1 MIHLEPVTPENWR
14 CGLRVREDQHCF
26 AADSAGLLAR
36 AYAYRAQRSEALVIY
51 ADNTPVGM
59 ALYYDLD
66 ELHAYNL
73 SQLFIDARYQ
83 GRGYGTEA
91 VRLLLQRL
99 KTDGKFEKV
108 VLCYVDGDEAAQRL
122 YEALGFRPPARS
134 RRTRLSWSGCF
145 DADSTQKQTEIAH
158 AKASLLSCPAR

>member
-26 AADSAGLLAR
+26 ASDSAGLLAR

-51 ADNTPVGM
+51 ADNTPVSM

-99 KTDGKFEKV
+99 KTDGNFEKV

-122 YEALGFRPPARS
+122 YEALGFRP
-134 RRTRLSWSGCF
+134 TGEVEE
-145 DADSTQKQTEIAH
+145 DEIVMERM
-158 AKASLLSCPAR
+158 L

>member
-36 AYAYRAQRSEALVIY
+36 AYAYRAQRSEPLVIY

-73 SQLFIDARYQ
+73 SQLPGPGLRDR
-83 GRGYGTEA
+83 GRQAASAKTE
-91 VRLLLQRL
+91 
-99 KTDGKFEKV
+99 D
-108 VLCYVDGDEAAQRL
+108 
-122 YEALGFRPPARS
+122 
-134 RRTRLSWSGCF
+134 RR
-145 DADSTQKQTEIAH
+145 KI
-158 AKASLLSCPAR
+158 

>member
-99 KTDGKFEKV
+99 KTDEKFEKV

-122 YEALGFRPPARS
+122 YEALGFRPTGEVEEDELVMERM
-134 RRTRLSWSGCF
+134 L
-145 DADSTQKQTEIAH
+145 
-158 AKASLLSCPAR
+158 

>member
-1 MIHLEPVTPENWR
+1 MLLSECWLNIGQPCARIAHAFWR

-26 AADSAGLLAR
+26 TADSAGLLAR

-73 SQLFIDARYQ
+73 SQLFIDARY
-83 GRGYGTEA
+83 
-91 VRLLLQRL
+91 
-99 KTDGKFEKV
+99 
-108 VLCYVDGDEAAQRL
+108 
-122 YEALGFRPPARS
+122 
-134 RRTRLSWSGCF
+134 
-145 DADSTQKQTEIAH
+145 
-158 AKASLLSCPAR
+158 

>member
-14 CGLRVREDQHCF
+14 CRLRVREDQHCF

-36 AYAYRAQRSEALVIY
+36 AYAYRAQRSEPLVIY

-73 SQLFIDARYQ
+73 SQLFIDARY
-83 GRGYGTEA
+83 
-91 VRLLLQRL
+91 
-99 KTDGKFEKV
+99 
-108 VLCYVDGDEAAQRL
+108 
-122 YEALGFRPPARS
+122 
-134 RRTRLSWSGCF
+134 
-145 DADSTQKQTEIAH
+145 
-158 AKASLLSCPAR
+158 

>member
-26 AADSAGLLAR
+26 ASDSAGLLAR

-83 GRGYGTEA
+83 GRGYSTEA

-122 YEALGFRPPARS
+122 YEALGFRP
-134 RRTRLSWSGCF
+134 TGEVEE
-145 DADSTQKQTEIAH
+145 DEIVMERM
-158 AKASLLSCPAR
+158 L

>member
-59 ALYYDLD
+59 ALYCDYP
-66 ELHAYNL
+66 ELESYELN
-73 SQLFIDARYQ
+73 QFFIDRRYQ
-83 GRGYGTEA
+83 GHGYGKAATLLILDQMKQEGKYHRA
-91 VRLLLQRL
+91 VLWYIEGN
-99 KTDGKFEKV
+99 D
-108 VLCYVDGDEAAQRL
+108 AAKKL
-122 YEALGFRPPARS
+122 YERCGFSETGALRGEMGMA
-134 RRTRLSWSGCF
+134 
-145 DADSTQKQTEIAH
+145 IAW
-158 AKASLLSCPAR
+158 

>member
-14 CGLRVREDQHCF
+14 CGLRVREDQRAF

-51 ADNTPVGM
+51 AGDTPVGM

-66 ELHAYNL
+66 ELRAYAL

-99 KTDGKFEKV
+99 KADGKFGKV
-108 VLCYVDGDEAAQRL
+108 VLCYVDGDEPAKRL
-122 YEALGFRPPARS
+122 YEKFGFRHTGEAEE
-134 RRTRLSWSGCF
+134 
-145 DADSTQKQTEIAH
+145 DEIVMERM
-158 AKASLLSCPAR
+158 L

>member
-108 VLCYVDGDEAAQRL
+108 VLLCRWRRGRTT
-122 YEALGFRPPARS
+122 AL
-134 RRTRLSWSGCF
+134 
-145 DADSTQKQTEIAH
+145 
-158 AKASLLSCPAR
+158 

>member
-14 CGLRVREDQHCF
+14 CGLRVREDQRRF
-26 AADSAGLLAR
+26 VADSAGLLAR

-51 ADNTPVGM
+51 ADDTPVGM

-66 ELHAYNL
+66 ELRAYDL

-83 GRGYGTEA
+83 GRGYGAET

-99 KTDGKFEKV
+99 KADGKFGKV
-108 VLCYVDGDEAAQRL
+108 VLCYVDGDEPAKRL
-122 YEALGFRPPARS
+122 YEKLGFRHTGEVEADEIVME
-134 RRTRLSWSGCF
+134 RL
-145 DADSTQKQTEIAH
+145 
-158 AKASLLSCPAR
+158 L